1 MPIVKQINEFIS
13 TLSPNKRSEIQ
24 TIHDSILKRFPSIR
38 LWFDTGLNE
47 ENKAVTNPSIGYGF
61 QILHYAKG
69 NTREFFQIGLSPTK
83 SGISVYILGLTDK
96 TYLVNTYKE
105 SIGKAKITGYC
116 IAFKSLKDIQLDVLM
131 TAIEDGIRLTSEK

>member
-1 MPIVKQINEFIS
+1 MPSLKQINNFIS
-13 TLSPNKRSEIQ
+13 TLSPEKQREIQ
-24 TIHDSILKRFPSIR
+24 ILHSQIVDRFPTIR

-61 QILHYAKG
+61 QTLRYAKG
-69 NTREFFQIGLSPTK
+69 NTREFFQIGISPTK
-83 SGISVYILGLTDK
+83 SGISVYILGLSDK

-116 IAFKSLKDIQLDVLM
+116 IAFKSLKDIQLDILL
-131 TAIEDGIRLTSEK
+131 TAIEDGIRQTRET